1 MDERI
6 LQPHSSASCH
16 VLYTHGAFLWDC
28 NSHEGLDFCDPD
40 AQMADAFYGPWKNH
54 GRWVP
59 SLASCQ
65 LGGCENV
72 SWMVNGDRTGGY
84 GRVGLFDCGIHVLEH
99 TQMKNDGVGGGSA
112 LVEKAS
118 SGYGEVP
125 FWEGTTDR
133 SPGLMIS
140 ND

>member
-1 MDERI
+1 MDDRI
-6 LQPHSSASCH
+6 LQPHSSASFR

-40 AQMADAFYGPWKNH
+40 AQMAAAFYGPWKYH

-72 SWMVNGDRTGGY
+72 SRMVTGDLTGGY
-84 GRVGLFDCGIHVLEH
+84 GRVGLFDCGIHALEH
-99 TQMKNDGVGGGSA
+99 NQMKNDGVGGGSA

-118 SGYGEVP
+118 SGYGAVP
-125 FWEGTTDR
+125 FWEGTNDR
-133 SPGLMIS
+133 SPGLMTS